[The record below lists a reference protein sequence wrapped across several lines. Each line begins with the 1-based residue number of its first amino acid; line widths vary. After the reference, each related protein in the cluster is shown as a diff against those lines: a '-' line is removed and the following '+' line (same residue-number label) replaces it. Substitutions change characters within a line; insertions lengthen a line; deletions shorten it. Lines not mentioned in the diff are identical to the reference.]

1 MDRSLFFHIWQF
13 SLPTLA
19 FFSSVFRNAIHCA
32 LYVTMWLIFRLTL
45 LFLSRLSD
53 LFLSFVYS
61 GRRCYYGPELQW
73 HASWLASCQV
83 NTCFPCMFWN
93 TVITM
98 HSSYPLLGL
107 GCAGW
112 AHQRRQSVPVH
123 LVRCH
128 TESASCL
135 KLASRAAILGNKPLV
150 VALETASSRI
160 SNCPW
165 RECYP
170 FGYLG

>member
-1 MDRSLFFHIWQF
+1 
-13 SLPTLA
+13 
-19 FFSSVFRNAIHCA
+19 
-32 LYVTMWLIFRLTL
+32 MWLIFCLTM
-45 LFLSRLSD
+45 LFLSRPFNLL
-53 LFLSFVYS
+53 LFFVYA

-83 NTCFPCMFWN
+83 NTWFPCMFWN
-93 TVITM
+93 IV
-98 HSSYPLLGL
+98 SCEADLSQCAQLFSLLDL
-107 GCAGW
+107 VCAGW
-112 AHQRRQSVPVH
+112 AHQRHQSVPVR
-123 LVRCH
+123 LARCC
-128 TESASCL
+128 TKSASCL

-150 VALETASSRI
+150 VALETVSSRI

>member
-73 HASWLASCQV
+73 HASGLASCQV
-83 NTCFPCMFWN
+83 NTCFACMFWN
-93 TVITM
+93 TVICAADLSQCTQVIPCLVLAVQGEPIKDT
-98 HSSYPLLGL
+98 SPSPFTSWDVTLNQLLVWSWRPGQQF
-107 GCAGW
+107 W
-112 AHQRRQSVPVH
+112 ATNP
-123 LVRCH
+123 
-128 TESASCL
+128 
-135 KLASRAAILGNKPLV
+135 
-150 VALETASSRI
+150 
-160 SNCPW
+160 
-165 RECYP
+165 
-170 FGYLG
+170 